1 MLKIGIVTIFPNIF
15 KPILNESIIKRA
27 QEKGKVKFEIFD
39 LRDYTDDPHRKVD
52 DRPFGGGPGM
62 VIRPEPVFNVM
73 EEIKKKSLKVRTILL
88 TPQGVKFNQRIA
100 RRLSRERY
108 IVLICGRYEGIDE
121 RIREALIDEEISI
134 GDYILTGGEVPAL
147 VLIEAIIRLIPGVL
161 GDEESAT
168 LDSFE
173 NGLLEYPQYTRPA
186 NYKGMKVPD
195 VLLSGNHKL
204 IQQWRKKQA
213 LKRTKE
219 RRPDLMNRERIK
231 DKS

>member
-73 EEIKKKSLKVRTILL
+73 EEIKKKSLKVKTILL

-108 IVLICGRYEGIDE
+108 IVLICGRYEGVDE

-186 NYKGMKVPD
+186 NYKGMKVPN

-204 IQQWRKKQA
+204 IQQWRRKQA

-219 RRPDLMNRERIK
+219 RRPDLM
-231 DKS
+231 DKR

>member
-73 EEIKKKSLKVRTILL
+73 EEIKKKSLKVKTILL

-204 IQQWRKKQA
+204 IQQWRRKQA

-219 RRPDLMNRERIK
+219 RRPDLM
-231 DKS
+231 DKR

>member
-73 EEIKKKSLKVRTILL
+73 EEIKKKSLKVKTILL

-100 RRLSRERY
+100 RRLSREKH
-108 IVLICGRYEGIDE
+108 IVLICGRYEGVDE

-204 IQQWRKKQA
+204 IQQWRRKQA

-219 RRPDLMNRERIK
+219 RRPDLM
-231 DKS
+231 DKR

>member
-73 EEIKKKSLKVRTILL
+73 EEIKKNSLKVRTILL

-100 RRLSRERY
+100 RRLSKERY

-204 IQQWRKKQA
+204 IQQWRRKQA

-219 RRPDLMNRERIK
+219 RRPDLM
-231 DKS
+231 DKR

>member
-73 EEIKKKSLKVRTILL
+73 EEIKKKSLKVKTILL

-108 IVLICGRYEGIDE
+108 IVLICGRYEGVDE

-219 RRPDLMNRERIK
+219 RRPDLM
-231 DKS
+231 DKR